1 MENNRTNKSSEYEF
15 EDEGI
20 KKAKKSKY
28 EFEEDLENNKAD
40 KFSKR
45 EFEDG
50 RHKDREYQDNRKRY
64 SSTQYAET
72 GKEFVDDAL
81 AFGDKVVKFVFGT
94 AKDILEHTIYDI
106 ANNFHKSFKE
116 DSDNRYKR
124 GHDDFYDQYKD
135 HK

>member
-1 MENNRTNKSSEYEF
+1 MFKLHSNSSLF
-15 EDEGI
+15 
-20 KKAKKSKY
+20 A
-28 EFEEDLENNKAD
+28 
-40 KFSKR
+40 
-45 EFEDG
+45 
-50 RHKDREYQDNRKRY
+50 RY
-64 SSTQYAET
+64 C
-72 GKEFVDDAL
+72 FVV
-81 AFGDKVVKFVFGT
+81 KVVKFVFGT